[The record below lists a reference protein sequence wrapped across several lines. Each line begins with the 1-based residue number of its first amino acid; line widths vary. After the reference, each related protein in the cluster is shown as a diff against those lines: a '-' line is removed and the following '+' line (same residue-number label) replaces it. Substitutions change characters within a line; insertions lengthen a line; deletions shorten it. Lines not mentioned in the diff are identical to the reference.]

1 MGRMI
6 ELNSADD
13 FQLSAYR
20 AEPAGTPIAGLVVV
34 QEIFGVN
41 SHIRGV
47 CDDYAANGFLA
58 IAPALFDRLEPGVE
72 LDYSPGGVERAR
84 ALKGQVDNDKA
95 LLDIDA
101 ACKAAAEVGPV
112 CVIGYCW
119 GGLLAWLSATRLS
132 GLTAVVS
139 YYGGGIGAVAGETP
153 HCPVQLHFGETDHAV
168 PMSDVEAVRKAHETG
183 VEIHVYAGAGHGF
196 NCDQRASHDADSAKR
211 ARARS
216 LGFLQAALKAD

>member
-1 MGRMI
+1 MGGMI
-6 ELNSADD
+6 ELKSADD
-13 FQLSAYR
+13 FQFSAYR
-20 AEPAGTPIAGLVVV
+20 AEPAGAPIGGLVII

-47 CDDYAANGFLA
+47 CDGYAADGFLA
-58 IAPALFDRLEPGVE
+58 IAPALFDRLEPGVD
-72 LDYSPGGVERAR
+72 LDYSPEGVERGR
-84 ALKGQVDNDKA
+84 ALKGQADNGKA

-101 ACKAAAEVGPV
+101 ACKAAAEAGPV

-132 GLTAVVS
+132 GLTAVVG

-153 HCPVQLHFGETDHAV
+153 NCPVQLHFGENDHAI
-168 PMSDVEAVRKAHETG
+168 PMSDVEAVRQAHETG
-183 VEIHVYAGAGHGF
+183 VEVHVYAGAGHGF
-196 NCDQRASHDADSAKR
+196 NCDQRASYDADSSKR
-211 ARARS
+211 ARART